1 MSVTLLSPGANPSF
15 SPEDHNISSSIARLE
30 KTLQPKPT
38 AVPDSPSSSHK
49 AAGSSTGLNPELL
62 RSLDSRKLAVNDR
75 VSRWLDQANEPT
87 STSDH
92 GNPMTVKNNVKFL
105 QYLQLLQNMT
115 HETSDLLNL
124 HTQLHPN
131 ATLPLSLFTSDP
143 TQLQLQNLKAAY
155 SAAKTNDKCHC
166 ATTQRY
172 QEGGV
177 AASACGKPQRT
188 SEKVVTSKEEVRPEK
203 DSYELKEVAVQV
215 SPELVLVEPPRN
227 VNMLQVIVDD
237 QQPTERPSEP
247 RDKLTASGQQID
259 KRTAMSPERLQ
270 DSTSRR
276 VEERDSESPTALTG
290 RRQVRVAME
299 QELERERGVRERL
312 EQELARERRKVR
324 KLESQSGGSKGPNR
338 ATRQGQSKLEQ
349 MHQTPSQSQSQ
360 SLSQSQSRSHAKV
373 GPQVTEPLQNAPTTS
388 PSSVQ
393 HSSGRFPGRRYKD
406 APMRAAKTPR
416 SSRSNVRYTSSISR
430 AAKLPKPSTPSRVSD
445 TCGNHP
451 RLASHATKQTG
462 KKLGKSR
469 ESKPAKVPLPQQL
482 VGSTQL
488 LSYSKLVISGQT
500 STHAHTGPSI
510 ATPNHS
516 RAALKPLSSSDS
528 IGCDHQCLG
537 CKPRLKCPLI
547 TSRNFIKLLST
558 DKFTC
563 TYHRRLVRWVHNRRG
578 NFPHSSTKQRRQEEG
593 GIDGKDVSETSHG
606 SHLGMNENSDQIS
619 SHNQT
624 TTLPL
629 HFESSYQPPSPTLS
643 SGSTSTELQPAGCTS
658 TPPQSI
664 THCDGSSS
672 HEVTPCNE
680 DSGLQYCS
688 DDSEECRSLQH
699 TVTSTPTVAA
709 QSEPHSPPSP
719 SPKAQSLPHRTA
731 TATCNQWTHSRAASR
746 KNPNSAP
753 RRPIGTPL
761 TTRSSRLYSLK
772 PKGVV
777 LPVQT
782 KVWRR
787 GASPKALRDVSNRIG
802 RAVYDYHTPVKATRK
817 HPPVNS
823 AKQAQVSVC
832 VCMCG
837 EEGGLI
843 S

>member
-1 MSVTLLSPGANPSF
+1 M
-15 SPEDHNISSSIARLE
+15 
-30 KTLQPKPT
+30 LQPKPT

-62 RSLDSRKLAVNDR
+62 RSLESQKLAVNDR

-92 GNPMTVKNNVKFL
+92 DNLMTVKNNVKFL

-124 HTQLHPN
+124 QTQLHPN

-155 SAAKTNDKCHC
+155 SAAKTNDKGHC
-166 ATTQRY
+166 ATTQQC
-172 QEGGV
+172 QEGENEQSHELAPAGV
-177 AASACGKPQRT
+177 TASACGKPRRT
-188 SEKVVTSKEEVRPEK
+188 SEKVVTSKEAVRPEK
-203 DSYELKEVAVQV
+203 TNYELKVVAVQV

-290 RRQVRVAME
+290 QRQVRVAME

-349 MHQTPSQSQSQ
+349 KHQTPSQSQSQ
-360 SLSQSQSRSHAKV
+360 SLSQSQSRSRAKM

-393 HSSGRFPGRRYKD
+393 HSSGRFPGRGYKD
-406 APMRAAKTPR
+406 TPMRAAKTPR
-416 SSRSNVRYTSSISR
+416 SSRSNVRYTSGISR
-430 AAKLPKPSTPSRVSD
+430 AAKLPKLSTPSRVSD

-488 LSYSKLVISGQT
+488 LSYSKLVISGHT
-500 STHAHTGPSI
+500 STHAHTSPSI
-510 ATPNHS
+510 ATPNLF
-516 RAALKPLSSSDS
+516 RAALKPLSSLDS

-563 TYHRRLVRWVHNRRG
+563 TYHRRLVRWVHSRRG
-578 NFPHSSTKQRRQEEG
+578 NFPPSSTKQRGQEEG
-593 GIDGKDVSETSHG
+593 GIDGKDTSETSHR
-606 SHLGMNENSDQIS
+606 SHLGMNESSDKIS

-688 DDSEECRSLQH
+688 DDSEECQSLQH

-719 SPKAQSLPHRTA
+719 SLKAQSLPHRTA
-731 TATCNQWTHSRAASR
+731 TATCNQWTHSHAASR
-746 KNPNSAP
+746 KNPNPAP

-777 LPVQT
+777 LPVQI